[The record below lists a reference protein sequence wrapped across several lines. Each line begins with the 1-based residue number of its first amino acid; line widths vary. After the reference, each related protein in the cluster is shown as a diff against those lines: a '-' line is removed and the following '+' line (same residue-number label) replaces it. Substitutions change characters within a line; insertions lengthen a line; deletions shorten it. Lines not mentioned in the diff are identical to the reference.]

1 VLFEKKKDIALIQG
15 SRQVTEYLV
24 EIEGWAMLTDFVAGM
39 IFLLVFVFLIMALYA
54 YALTTPSLTFDQN
67 KLPLFV
73 KSLARE
79 AFLRGK
85 TVMTPNDKG
94 QIESYT
100 GKKWQELDV
109 LWINSLWVQEIE
121 RLKTRYSKWLV

>member
-1 VLFEKKKDIALIQG
+1 
-15 SRQVTEYLV
+15 
-24 EIEGWAMLTDFVAGM
+24 MTDFVAGM

-54 YALTTPSLTFDQN
+54 YALTSPKLTFDQDN
-67 KLPLFV
+67 LPLFV

-79 AFLRGK
+79 AFLKGK
-85 TVMTPNDKG
+85 SVMTINDKG

-109 LWINSLWVQEIE
+109 LLINSIWVKEID
-121 RLKTRYSKWLV
+121 RLKARYSK